1 MMKKLF
7 IFTAIL
13 LAAAVSFGK
22 TSKTSNGASEDEKAA
37 INLVLDKFDEA
48 IKTQNASGLAP
59 LLCEEAMLCG
69 TDPSEFWNKQ
79 ETIDMWTEAL
89 SQGPPPEFKYMG
101 DREIVVGPGGKSAV
115 AVTQYVIPAWS
126 PNIPWRQVYHMV
138 KVKKEWK
145 ILLINVAFIPKNED
159 IQKLNAALE

>member
-1 MMKKLF
+1 
-7 IFTAIL
+7 
-13 LAAAVSFGK
+13 
-22 TSKTSNGASEDEKAA
+22 
-37 INLVLDKFDEA
+37 
-48 IKTQNASGLAP
+48 
-59 LLCEEAMLCG
+59 
-69 TDPSEFWNKQ
+69 
-79 ETIDMWTEAL
+79 
-89 SQGPPPEFKYMG
+89 MG